1 MLRLI
6 GHSGVGKSRLL
17 KEFETNNQST
27 TAIYRELNAFE
38 NWANDNSDKTKI
50 LFIDESNI
58 EDLHFTMF
66 APLKDK
72 IEAGETK
79 KIFYQ
84 GKFYDLSENHKVV
97 FAQNP
102 AKYGGGRFEQ
112 KLFDDGKIPAIYLR
126 DFSASYIY
134 EKILKSAIY
143 DQLSEEIRSENLPE
157 EIFKDFAKPLIEE
170 YQKSNANKKSEEDS
184 NQETVR
190 ELQEKMLQLIE
201 QVIFERDEQ
210 AQTPNS
216 ISSFIS
222 TNATKEVEEALTNAI
237 SVRQKQR
244 EGVFPNKAVGLNGV
258 LLEGDSG
265 VGKSVLIEAVLA
277 SKGIKPATLEERDLS
292 KNKAI
297 ADAAIHLPRS
307 NSNSTKFGETPN
319 LMFYK
324 IDANLPLDKKKQIII
339 KAFEEGNIVWIDE
352 INSCI
357 DDGLEKILNAALTGD
372 HPEGK
377 SAKNVKP
384 GFMLISSVNSAGLEG
399 RSIIS
404 PALRHR
410 TTQPRVKGLKEYKV
424 EDLTKIIS
432 HWISQDET
440 LQQHQNSTQNHQK
453 IAENFLECLNSNGG
467 ERLNLRMLKSN
478 LPKILSKY
486 EELFASQPKNSIHP
500 LRAISLSPNIPNLKS
515 IDSIEP
521 SPSTR

>member
-1 MLRLI
+1 
-6 GHSGVGKSRLL
+6 
-17 KEFETNNQST
+17 
-27 TAIYRELNAFE
+27 
-38 NWANDNSDKTKI
+38 
-50 LFIDESNI
+50 
-58 EDLHFTMF
+58 
-66 APLKDK
+66 
-72 IEAGETK
+72 
-79 KIFYQ
+79 
-84 GKFYDLSENHKVV
+84 
-97 FAQNP
+97 
-102 AKYGGGRFEQ
+102 
-112 KLFDDGKIPAIYLR
+112 
-126 DFSASYIY
+126 
-134 EKILKSAIY
+134 
-143 DQLSEEIRSENLPE
+143 LSEEISSENLPD

-170 YQKSNANKKSEEDS
+170 YQESNANKKSEEDS

-190 ELQEKMLQLIE
+190 ELQEKMLQLVE
-201 QVIFERDEQ
+201 RAIFERDEQ

-277 SKGIKPATLEERDLS
+277 SKGIKPATPENSASASE
-292 KNKAI
+292 
-297 ADAAIHLPRS
+297 S
-307 NSNSTKFGETPN
+307 N
-319 LMFYK
+319 LIYYK

-377 SAKNVKP
+377 STENVKP

-440 LQQHQNSTQNHQK
+440 LQQHQNQTQNHQK
-453 IAENFLECLNSNGG
+453 IAENFLKCLNSNGG
-467 ERLNLRMLKSN
+467 ERLNLRMLKSD
-478 LPKILSKY
+478 LPKILTKY
-486 EELFASQPKNSIHP
+486 KELFSEPEINSDDLKKSLTRGVEEVLKKEGKISFTKASLGIKDSAKDEEKTITPQILNLEKLDQKLCYSEFGGLKFEENPENSSEKIFGKAKNLFFANFRGCTFENIDFSQIDSKILSTINFKKCNFNNCKFDENFVFKNSQITDFFTVNTKIKTEKANLHQQVPSNSFQPRASQ
-500 LRAISLSPNIPNLKS
+500 SLSG
-515 IDSIEP
+515 IEL
-521 SPSTR
+521 SLERLRTAR

>member
-1 MLRLI
+1 M
-6 GHSGVGKSRLL
+6 
-17 KEFETNNQST
+17 
-27 TAIYRELNAFE
+27 
-38 NWANDNSDKTKI
+38 
-50 LFIDESNI
+50 
-58 EDLHFTMF
+58 
-66 APLKDK
+66 
-72 IEAGETK
+72 
-79 KIFYQ
+79 
-84 GKFYDLSENHKVV
+84 
-97 FAQNP
+97 
-102 AKYGGGRFEQ
+102 
-112 KLFDDGKIPAIYLR
+112 R

-143 DQLSEEIRSENLPE
+143 DQLSEEIRNENLPE
-157 EIFKDFAKPLIEE
+157 EFFKYFAEPLIKE

-190 ELQEKMLQLIE
+190 ELQEKMLQLVE

-265 VGKSVLIEAVLA
+265 VGKSVLIEAVLS
-277 SKGIKPATLEERDLS
+277 SKGIKPATPE
-292 KNKAI
+292 
-297 ADAAIHLPRS
+297 
-307 NSNSTKFGETPN
+307 NSASASESN

-324 IDANLPLDKKKQIII
+324 IDANLPLNQKKQIII

-377 SAKNVKP
+377 STENVKP

-440 LQQHQNSTQNHQK
+440 LQQHQNQTQNHQK
-453 IAENFLECLNSNGG
+453 IAENFLKCLNSNGG

-478 LPKILSKY
+478 LPKILTKY
-486 EELFASQPKNSIHP
+486 EKFFKSPPKNSTYPRETPQNTHP
-500 LRAISLSPNIPNLKS
+500 LRETKTPQNSYCNIS
-515 IDSIEP
+515 
-521 SPSTR
+521 